1 MTIICAPVLIYIIFD
16 LVTMSGLNNLS
27 SQFIHVA
34 FPWVGIYIY
43 ALQQNQHRKKKY
55 VFVSFLLMLL
65 LFYGIYVSSL
75 KFLAVVLMF
84 HKTIPD
90 QLDENFFGLIALT
103 EFFNLLFVR
112 TRSSIKWYPK
122 IVVTLIMA
130 FMVHVRCTT
139 YGFYYLGLFLLTLLV
154 FYIMLEV
161 LLCFELPTIV
171 LNPASTFVPTQHRP
185 RLLYLPVFNL
195 NWLYDLPQLWTM
207 FYPLHGR
214 SFFTEA
220 QLSIVDNNTVLF
232 Q

>member
-1 MTIICAPVLIYIIFD
+1 MTIICAPVLIYIICKTSPLRIYSSVALLALILGAGHLFDLGWSLAASFWANLNTLTLSRSQQVD

-154 FYIMLEV
+154 FYIML
-161 LLCFELPTIV
+161 
-171 LNPASTFVPTQHRP
+171 
-185 RLLYLPVFNL
+185 
-195 NWLYDLPQLWTM
+195 
-207 FYPLHGR
+207 
-214 SFFTEA
+214 
-220 QLSIVDNNTVLF
+220 
-232 Q
+232 